1 MNRYLRFFFIIL
13 IFSQCAFC
21 EENYQ
26 KKIVERARDMIFS
39 VLKENNQWQ
48 LYQSYV
54 NYVSGILDKTA
65 GNQWWNDKN
74 GYFRLTTVDRW
85 LRNPVDC
92 IVEGEKITAEIH
104 KISKNGR
111 ENISDLLMQCANLL
125 DIEVETKQ
133 KNSKTG
139 SIESIEKIIIDAEK
153 HVKSAFSNFSSEKIN
168 QFIEITERLLVR
180 ETGDI
185 IANSLSDKQ
194 TGLALC
200 SMAARI
206 KMDEIFSGAL
216 MLSQIFQNN
225 EFSKLKKLKPGKY
238 GKIIVGSNKN
248 DIYDIEKLKG
258 INCIIDTGGN
268 DTYIGGRTGPDRPV
282 FIIIDFEGNDH
293 YISNDGFAQG
303 TGFFGISILYD
314 ENGNDLYDGSD
325 ACQGTGLMGIGILID
340 NSGNDTYIADR
351 RGQGSAV
358 CGAGILID
366 RQGDDKYSVN
376 LFGQG
381 YGGMLGIGILE
392 DTEGNDHYIAG
403 GKYDEPY
410 QEPPHYYK
418 HAWSQ
423 GCGSGFRGI
432 SNGGFGIMLDGS
444 GDDLYQADY
453 FSTGGYWF
461 AAGLSRDFGGNDVR
475 KPLTNNFT
483 RYGFGYACHYAI
495 GLLFDDTGNDT
506 YIGTLATQG
515 FGWDIGT
522 AAVVDFAGDDIYT
535 ATISGQGFACQG
547 SWALLI
553 DGDGCDIY
561 SGINKL
567 RGQGIPGSL
576 EYHPK
581 NLIGGNFSF
590 LIDFGKGIDEF
601 SSGKFHDPINNRSTE
616 NGAGYLIKIE

>member
-1 MNRYLRFFFIIL
+1 MKKYLTVFIL
-13 IFSQCAFC
+13 ILMSSFCVFC

-26 KKIVERARDMIFS
+26 KKTVERARDTIFA

-54 NYVSGILDKTA
+54 NYVSGILDKTS

-74 GYFRLTTVDRW
+74 GYFRLTTIDRW

-92 IVEGEKITAEIH
+92 MVEGENITAEIH
-104 KISKNGR
+104 RISKDGR
-111 ENISDLLMQCANLL
+111 ENIGKLLTQCANLL
-125 DIEVETKQ
+125 DIQIEMKQ
-133 KNSKTG
+133 PTLKLT
-139 SIESIEKIIIDAEK
+139 IESIEKILLDAEK
-153 HVKSAFSNFSSEKIN
+153 HVINAFSNFSSEKLN
-168 QFIEITERLLVR
+168 EFIEITERLLVR

-185 IANSLSDKQ
+185 IAHSLSDKQ

-200 SMAARI
+200 SMADRV
-206 KMDEIFSGAL
+206 KMDEMFSGAL
-216 MLSQIFQNN
+216 VLSQIFQSN
-225 EFSKLKKLKPGKY
+225 EFDKLKKIKPGKY
-238 GKIIVGSNKN
+238 GKILVGTNKN
-248 DIYDIEKLKG
+248 DTYNIENLKG
-258 INCIIDTGGN
+258 ISCIIEPGGN
-268 DTYIGGRTGPDRPV
+268 DTYIGGKTGPDRPV

-293 YISNDGFAQG
+293 YISSDGFAQG

-314 ENGNDLYDGSD
+314 ENGNDLYDGKD
-325 ACQGTGLMGIGILID
+325 ACQAVALIGIGILID

-366 RQGDDKYSVN
+366 KKGDDRYFVN

-381 YGGMLGIGILE
+381 YGGMQGIGILE
-392 DTEGNDHYIAG
+392 DADGNDHYKAG

-432 SNGGFGIMLDGS
+432 SNGGFGMILDGA
-444 GDDLYQADY
+444 GDDLYEADY

-461 AAGLSRDFGGNDVR
+461 AAGLSRDFGGNDTR
-475 KPLTNNFT
+475 RPLTNDFS

-506 YIGTLATQG
+506 YIGTLGIQG

-522 AAVVDFAGDDIYT
+522 AAVVDFAGNDTYT

-547 SWALLI
+547 SWAMLI
-553 DGDGCDIY
+553 DGDGTDIY
-561 SGINKL
+561 TGVNKS
-567 RGQGIPGSL
+567 RGQGMPGPL

-590 LIDFGKGIDEF
+590 LIDFGKGNDEF
-601 SSGKFHDPINNRSTE
+601 SSQTIQNPINNKSTE